1 MTDSVARSHARKAG
15 VRRRKAEEEATMTMG
30 LLASWAE
37 IQSGLLEFFQ
47 SLKGWGVIE
56 TLVEIFMIF
65 FLVFFVS
72 KILRDNDATKL
83 MIVYWVALV
92 LGGVLHLIAT
102 DIMGKDILF
111 IYLLLVSAIMLI
123 MFSTEIKKIFWDVQ
137 KDKQTTSERT
147 VGGGVEIRTQADT
160 ERCIDGVLKA
170 LQNMSKNKI
179 GALVVLSKGNVPR
192 TVLQSGTAL
201 DAEISSQVI
210 EGVFFPNSPL
220 HDGSMIIKGHKIQAA
235 GCFLPLTQK
244 TTYPKEYGSRHR
256 AAIGI
261 TEVSNVIAIVV
272 SEETG
277 IISIVKQGNVV
288 RYADHDMIMD
298 ALKDYYWNEL
308 PLTEKKR
315 NGGNR

>member
-1 MTDSVARSHARKAG
+1 M
-15 VRRRKAEEEATMTMG
+15 RRAQERRVCGGKAEEEAIMTMG

-47 SLKGWGVIE
+47 SLKGWGLVE

-83 MIVYWVALV
+83 MIIYWVALV

-137 KDKQTTSERT
+137 KDKQTPSERN
-147 VGGGVEIRTQADT
+147 VGGGAEIRTQADT

-192 TVLQSGTAL
+192 TVLQSGTTL